1 MKIDYHMHSDFSAD
15 CETPM
20 EETVKT
26 AIEKGLTEICFT
38 EHIDY
43 EYPDTSIDF
52 SLDTALYHK
61 KIKEMQAKYTGLIQ
75 VKKGVEIGVQPHLLE
90 RYEQLIQEETFDFI
104 ICSEHTTNRQ
114 DLHSKALFQ
123 NRSTKEAYEL
133 YYKELLECV
142 TRFESYSVLGHLD
155 LIKRYQVPDS
165 DADFTEIITDI
176 FNTIIPKG
184 KGIEV
189 NTSGFSYG
197 LDHHMP
203 SEDILRLYKAC
214 GGEIITIGSD
224 AHEKEH
230 VGRHFTEVARLLQE
244 IGFEYLC
251 TFNKRKPA
259 FHPIKQFL

>member
-20 EETVKT
+20 EETVKM

-38 EHIDY
+38 EHVDY
-43 EYPDTSIDF
+43 DYPDPTIDF
-52 SLDTALYHK
+52 SLDTTSYHE

-75 VKKGVEIGVQPHLLE
+75 VKKGVEIGVEPHLLS
-90 RYEQLIQEETFDFI
+90 RYEKLIQEETFDFI

-114 DLHSKALFQ
+114 DLHGGALFQ
-123 NRSTKEAYEL
+123 DRSVKEAYEL
-133 YYKELLECV
+133 YYQELLECV
-142 TRFESYSVLGHLD
+142 TQFDSYSILGHLD
-155 LIKRYQVPDS
+155 LIKRYQTPDPKV
-165 DADFTEIITDI
+165 DFTDIITEI
-176 FNTIIPKG
+176 FKTIIPKG

-189 NTSGFSYG
+189 NTSGYSYG

-230 VGRHFTEVARLLQE
+230 VGRHFTEVVHLLQE
-244 IGFEYLC
+244 IGFHYLC
-251 TFNKRKPA
+251 TFTEQKPT
-259 FHPIKQFL
+259 FHSIKQFL

>member
-1 MKIDYHMHSDFSAD
+1 MHSDFSAD

-251 TFNKRKPA
+251 TFNKGKPA

>member
-15 CETPM
+15 CEEPM

-43 EYPDTSIDF
+43 DYPDTTIDF
-52 SLDTALYHK
+52 SLDTAAYHE

-90 RYEQLIQEETFDFI
+90 RYEAFLQEETFDFI

-133 YYKELLECV
+133 YYKELLDCV

-155 LIKRYQVPDS
+155 LIKRYQAPDP
-165 DADFTEIITDI
+165 DVDFTEVITDI

-224 AHEKEH
+224 AHEKAD
-230 VGRHFTEVARLLQE
+230 VGRHFSEVAHLLQE
-244 IGFEYLC
+244 IGFDYLC
-251 TFNKRKPA
+251 TFHERKPA
-259 FHPIKQFL
+259 FHSIKQFL